1 MPHDVIRADV
11 AVVGAGTAGANAAY
25 QLARQ
30 GRSVV
35 LVEQRALDAGGA
47 QWHNGVLD
55 RQFARA
61 GLEPPVPPE
70 RIDGRRVMHLF
81 GPTGARGV
89 TVSGTPMVTADMTRL
104 GRRLRDLAAGAGAT
118 LFEHATDLAVELRDG
133 RITALDGR
141 LTPVGSPARAARIEA
156 ALFVDASGRR
166 GVLRR
171 ESPALARWCPT
182 VQRDEL
188 CSAADFHLRIDDPD
202 GAKRFLDR
210 HDAGPGE
217 HVTVVGTN
225 GGFSTRAIAVGPDL
239 DRVGVLVG
247 CLANGRYG
255 TGPGMLDQVRAR
267 EPWIGEPIS
276 GGFGVIPL
284 RRPYA
289 RFTAPGLALVGDAA
303 CQVFPA
309 HGSGIGVGLVAGR
322 ILAEAVGDAA
332 DPGDEAALWRYQAAF
347 QHELGGT
354 LAAYDG
360 IRRMS
365 TALGAGGVA
374 AMVDAGLMDESM
386 TRAGLDQ
393 VWAAPAAA
401 QLAGMAA
408 RMARRPGLAA
418 AMVPRL
424 VRSRLVAPMGRRHPA
439 TVDERAL
446 ARWDRRVERLLGPLP
461 S

>member
-1 MPHDVIRADV
+1 
-11 AVVGAGTAGANAAY
+11 
-25 QLARQ
+25 L
-30 GRSVV
+30 
-35 LVEQRALDAGGA
+35 
-47 QWHNGVLD
+47 
-55 RQFARA
+55 
-61 GLEPPVPPE
+61 
-70 RIDGRRVMHLF
+70 
-81 GPTGARGV
+81 RG
-89 TVSGTPMVTADMTRL
+89 
-104 GRRLRDLAAGAGAT
+104 LAAEAGVA
-118 LFEHATDLAVELRDG
+118 LFEHASDLAVELRDG
-133 RITALDGR
+133 RIVALDGR
-141 LTPVGSPARAARIEA
+141 LARVGSPARAVRVEA

-202 GAKRFLDR
+202 GAKRFLER
-210 HDAGPGE
+210 HDAVPGDN
-217 HVTVVGTN
+217 VTVVGTN
-225 GGFSTRAIAVGPDL
+225 GGFSTRGIAVGPGL

-255 TGPGMLDQVRAR
+255 TGPGMLDAVRAR
-267 EPWIGEPIS
+267 EPWIGGPIS

-289 RFTAPGLALVGDAA
+289 RCTAPGLALVGDAA

-322 ILAEAVGDAA
+322 ILAESIGAAA

-374 AMVDAGLMDESM
+374 AMVDGGLMTEPM

-393 VWAAPAAA
+393 VWAGPSASELP
-401 QLAGMAA
+401 GMAA

-418 AMVPRL
+418 AMLPRL
-424 VRSRLVAPMGRRHPA
+424 ARSRLLGSVGRRHPG
-439 TVDERAL
+439 TVDEGAL